1 MLIDDDGHKIA
12 IFQTSQI
19 RRRRNVVIT
28 KHEVGVG
35 FDAFCTNGALTE
47 FVAYHPEASDA
58 TEAAILTDL

>member
-1 MLIDDDGHKIA
+1 M
-12 IFQTSQI
+12 
-19 RRRRNVVIT
+19 IT